1 MYWSGDFLHFRL
13 YELQAISSIVSIIDQ
28 EVAKRIDNIY
38 SYHKWTLKENDNQP
52 LMLHISETKDF
63 RRFFHGKKIV
73 QPEFIFS
80 DDEEIF

>member
-13 YELQAISSIVSIIDQ
+13 YELQAMSSIVAILDEST
-28 EVAKRIDNIY
+28 AKRLDNIY
-38 SYHKWTLKENDNQP
+38 SYHKLTLKENDNQP

-63 RRFFHGKKIV
+63 RRFFHRERIL